1 MNALTLNVLGDLEV
15 VRDGRVLTL
24 PPSKKT
30 RALLA
35 YLAVNGR
42 PLCRE
47 HLCDL
52 LWEIPDDPR
61 GSLRWSLSK
70 LRRLVDEPGRPRIIA
85 DRLGAALDTGDLDVD
100 LLALHGVQGEALQQ
114 EDIARLER
122 IAARYRGPFLQGLE
136 LPNFHDFHSWCL
148 AERERALRAQIA
160 LLSTLVRRLAEAPER
175 ALIHAHALV
184 RLAPFDEE
192 AHARLVGL
200 LMSLNRPREAEQHY
214 RLGLRLLGEAG
225 LASSGALLR
234 ARRAPAV
241 HPATGPPLPRQDN
254 EARPQAVAP
263 SPTDPP
269 DAAPPVSLEG
279 EPLEGEPLDVLRWAA
294 LLGACPNVAVLARLS
309 GLDAQ
314 RIGAALEVAERR
326 GLLQAT
332 EHGLCF
338 ADDELPR
345 RLYEATS
352 PARRQLMHRHVA
364 EQRLAEAHL
373 DLGSAAELA
382 HHAQRGGDPEL
393 AAEALVA
400 AGRVCLRF
408 FANDEALRLAHQGVE
423 MAERLTGARRVCLL
437 LELHDVMLHAAPLA
451 DWQDTASQLVA
462 LAEQA
467 LEHGALAHARL
478 GYQLASQVRWSH
490 GQWRDAHEEAL
501 QAERVTHS
509 ADDRDQII
517 AMAETAKCLAML
529 ERDLDRAA
537 GMLDDARAL
546 AHRQRLSHPAI
557 PMALALMRF
566 HDNRLNE
573 AEGHFKEA
581 RTLCKASGDR
591 LGEFQANEGLLML
604 ELERGRFPEALKR
617 GITLA
622 EIGGKLREGSEGPFA
637 CAALA
642 LCRYALEDQA
652 LEDQAPRLEA
662 ALARLREA
670 DARHR
675 LCCLLIHAARLDLER
690 GRALEAIARAGEALT
705 HARTLERATEQLL
718 AHGVLAEAHRATG
731 DIDAQ
736 RHHAQAAAEFAR
748 RPVARWARLRS
759 APLLADAR
767 PEDTA

>member
-15 VRDGRVLTL
+15 VRDGRLLTL
-24 PPSKKT
+24 PPSRKT

-85 DRLGAALDTGDLDVD
+85 DRLGAALDTNDLDVD
-100 LLALHGVQGEALQQ
+100 LLALHGVQGEALEQ
-114 EDIARLER
+114 EEIARLER

-160 LLSTLVRRLAEAPER
+160 LLSTLVSRLAEAPER

-184 RLAPFDEE
+184 RLAPFDED
-192 AHARLVGL
+192 ARARLVRL
-200 LMSLNRPREAEQHY
+200 LMALNRPREAEQHY
-214 RLGLRLLGEAG
+214 RLGLRLIGEAG
-225 LASSGALLR
+225 IPSSGALLR
-234 ARRAPAV
+234 ARRVPAA
-241 HPATGPPLPRQDN
+241 HPATGSPLPRQDD
-254 EARPQAVAP
+254 EARPQAVDTAQANAP
-263 SPTDPP
+263 AIESSPP
-269 DAAPPVSLEG
+269 LEG
-279 EPLEGEPLDVLRWAA
+279 EPLEVLRWAA

-309 GLDAQ
+309 GLEAQ

-338 ADDELPR
+338 ADDDLPR
-345 RLYEATS
+345 RLYAGIS

-364 EQRLAEAHL
+364 EQRLADALL
-373 DLGSAAELA
+373 DLESAAELA
-382 HHAQRGGDPEL
+382 HHARLGGDPEL

-408 FANDEALRLAHQGVE
+408 FANDEALNLARHGIE

-437 LELHDVMLHAAPLA
+437 LELRDVMLHAAPLA
-451 DWQDTASQLVA
+451 DWQDTARQLVT

-509 ADDRDQII
+509 AEDRDQIV

-537 GMLDDARAL
+537 GMLDDARTL
-546 AHRQRLSHPAI
+546 ADRQRLSHPAI

-566 HDNRLNE
+566 HDNRLDE

-604 ELERGRFPEALKR
+604 ELERGHYPEALRR

-622 EIGGKLREGSEGPFA
+622 EIGEKLREGSEAPFA

-652 LEDQAPRLEA
+652 LGEQAPPLET
-662 ALARLREA
+662 ALAMLRDA

-675 LCCLLIHAARLDLER
+675 LCGLLIHAAQLDLAR

-731 DIDAQ
+731 NIDAQ
-736 RHHAQAAAEFAR
+736 RHHAQAAAEFAQ

-759 APLLADAR
+759 AALLADTR
-767 PEDTA
+767 PENTA

>member
-1 MNALTLNVLGDLEV
+1 MNTLTLNVLGDLEV

-35 YLAVNGR
+35 YLAMSDR
-42 PLCRE
+42 PFCRE

-85 DRLGAALDTGDLDVD
+85 DRLSAALDTGDLDVD
-100 LLALHGVQGEALQQ
+100 LLALHGVQGEALEQ
-114 EDIARLER
+114 EEIARLER
-122 IAARYRGPFLQGLE
+122 IAARYRGPFLQGLD

-148 AERERALRAQIA
+148 AERERALRAQVA
-160 LLSTLVRRLAEAPER
+160 LLSVLVRRLAEAPER
-175 ALIHAHALV
+175 ALTHAHALV
-184 RLAPFDEE
+184 RLAPFDEDAR
-192 AHARLVGL
+192 AHLVRL
-200 LMSLNRPREAEQHY
+200 LMSLNRPREAEQHCQ
-214 RLGLRLLGEAG
+214 LGLRLLGEAG
-225 LASSGALLR
+225 IPSTGALLR
-234 ARRAPAV
+234 ARRTPPAV
-241 HPATGPPLPRQDN
+241 HSATGPPLHRRAN
-254 EARPQAVAP
+254 EARSQAAAP
-263 SPTDPP
+263 SPANPP
-269 DAAPPVSLEG
+269 SAALPASLEG
-279 EPLEGEPLDVLRWAA
+279 EPLEGEPLEVLRWAA

-309 GLDAQ
+309 GLEAQ
-314 RIGAALEVAERR
+314 RIGAALEAAERR

-338 ADDELPR
+338 ADDALPR
-345 RLYEATS
+345 RLYEAIS

-364 EQRLAEAHL
+364 EQRLGDAHL
-373 DLGSAAELA
+373 DLDSAAELA
-382 HHAQRGGDPEL
+382 HHARRSGDPAL
-393 AAEALVA
+393 AAEALIA
-400 AGRVCLRF
+400 AGRACLRF
-408 FANDEALRLAHQGVE
+408 FANDEALHLARQGVE

-437 LELHDVMLHAAPLA
+437 IELRDVMLHAAPLA
-451 DWQDTASQLVA
+451 DWQDTARELVT

-467 LEHGALAHARL
+467 LEHGALTHARL

-509 ADDRDQII
+509 ADDRDQIV

-537 GMLDDARAL
+537 GMLDDARML
-546 AHRQRLSHPAI
+546 ADRQRLSHPAI
-557 PMALALMRF
+557 SMALALMRF
-566 HDNRLNE
+566 HDNRLEE

-622 EIGGKLREGSEGPFA
+622 EIGEKLREGSEAPFA

-652 LEDQAPRLEA
+652 LPLET
-662 ALARLREA
+662 ALATLRDA
-670 DARHR
+670 DAKHR

-690 GRALEAIARAGEALT
+690 GRALDAIARAGEALT

-718 AHGVLAEAHRATG
+718 AHGVLAEAHRVTG
-731 DIDAQ
+731 SIDAQ
-736 RHHAQAAAEFAR
+736 GQHAQAATEIAQ

-759 APLLADAR
+759 AALLADTR